1 MPFLYCFPRASF
13 LDFAMEAKVLVFLP
27 KCGCEFIQTVF
38 VEKRKVNSWL
48 RVNVPWVCRTIKIGS
63 LLLDVKVFKIKS
75 AYHNKNTQFHRTF
88 LYKPIFKGPSP
99 TIHTIWP
106 SSSHPVVAWDR
117 FASTLSSSF
126 ALMLSNLC
134 WPFELQLLDSRV
146 ASSLS
151 IRIYVDIIIHTCWVW
166 PSSCNS
172 DQQKEHTQIAWTT
185 LGNAII
191 VWNQARWGARKW
203 ARSAQYFFCWLLL
216 VIGKTQHTCIMYHMI

>member
-1 MPFLYCFPRASF
+1 MRVYTNGFRRKKESQFLVSLWR
-13 LDFAMEAKVLVFLP
+13 
-27 KCGCEFIQTVF
+27 
-38 VEKRKVNSWL
+38 

-88 LYKPIFKGPSP
+88 LYNPIFKGPSP
-99 TIHTIWP
+99 TIHTVWP

-126 ALMLSNLC
+126 SLMLSNLC

-151 IRIYVDIIIHTCWVW
+151 IRIYVDIIIHTCGVW

-172 DQQKEHTQIAWTT
+172 DQQKEHTNCMNHAGERDHCLKPST
-185 LGNAII
+185 LGSTKMGTKCTIC
-191 VWNQARWGARKW
+191 
-203 ARSAQYFFCWLLL
+203 FLLTAT
-216 VIGKTQHTCIMYHMI
+216 GDRQDSTYMYHVSHDIVDRVITKTYRVYSGAKASI